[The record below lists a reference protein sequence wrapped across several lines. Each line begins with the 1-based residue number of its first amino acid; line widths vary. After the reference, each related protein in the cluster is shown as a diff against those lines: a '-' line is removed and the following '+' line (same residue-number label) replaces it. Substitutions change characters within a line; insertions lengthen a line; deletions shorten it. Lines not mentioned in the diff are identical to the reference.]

1 MSPMTTAEALRWAN
15 RAIDRCTPDADVYAA
30 LLAELRDKD
39 ETVQQLRAIKQAAA
53 DLLDAAG
60 THLDRIL
67 PISTALLRASL
78 AAHGASDTT
87 PSDDDEDDWAD
98 TTQQDEHVAHDD
110 TAVTA

>member
-1 MSPMTTAEALRWAN
+1 MSRMTTDEALRWAN
-15 RAIDRCTPDADVYAA
+15 RAIARCTTDADVYAA

-39 ETVQQLRAIKQAAA
+39 ETAQRLRDAAQAAH

-67 PISTALLRASL
+67 PISTALLRARL
-78 AAHGASDTT
+78 GDAGMSDLPPT
-87 PSDDDEDDWAD
+87 SD
-98 TTQQDEHVAHDD
+98 DD